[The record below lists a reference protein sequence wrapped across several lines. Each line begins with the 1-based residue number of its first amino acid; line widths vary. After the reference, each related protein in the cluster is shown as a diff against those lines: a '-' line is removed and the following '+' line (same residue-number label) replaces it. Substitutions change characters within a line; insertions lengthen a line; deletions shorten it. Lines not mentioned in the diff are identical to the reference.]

1 MLVNF
6 RALLKQA
13 KNKVCNDGSHPLDAT
28 RNEQHHQ
35 RTMCNKSYRYRGVA
49 KR

>member
-6 RALLKQA
+6 RALLKRA
-13 KNKVCNDGSHPLDAT
+13 KNKACNNGSHPLDTT
-28 RNEQHHQ
+28 RNEQYHQ
-35 RTMCNKSYRYRGVA
+35 RTMCSKSYRYRGVA